1 MQTEHQD
8 LKKEF
13 PQLAAHMDVLQQS
26 NVHFAKAL
34 DEFNALTAEIEHI
47 ERNDATAGESVLEQM
62 KKRRLALKERDLSD
76 GIGLS
81 RKTATRRDGT
91 AQHTRPAACGAGTG
105 RRPGE

>member
-13 PQLAAHMDVLQQS
+13 PQLATRMDVLQQS
-26 NVHFAKAL
+26 NAHFAKAF

-62 KKRRLALKERDLSD
+62 KKRRLALKDEIYRMAS
-76 GIGLS
+76 
-81 RKTATRRDGT
+81 A
-91 AQHTRPAACGAGTG
+91 
-105 RRPGE
+105 